1 MCIYDKQQDEINLL
15 HDYNIN
21 IDEWGINIK
30 KYIMKVRI
38 INEKNIEIYINNKK
52 QNLIINIKV
61 MKKEILKLNLY
72 SKKY

>member
-21 IDEWGINIK
+21 IDEWGINKK